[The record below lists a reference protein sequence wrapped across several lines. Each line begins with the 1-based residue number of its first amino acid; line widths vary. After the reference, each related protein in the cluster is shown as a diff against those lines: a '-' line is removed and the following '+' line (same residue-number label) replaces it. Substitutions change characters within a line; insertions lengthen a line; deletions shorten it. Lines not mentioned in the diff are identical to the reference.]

1 MIEVSAG
8 IIITDSKILC
18 FQKGKAKYPYL
29 SFKYE
34 FPGGKIEL
42 GETPKQTIIRELK
55 EELSIDISK
64 NKIEFLCETTTDYPD
79 FSVKLYSF
87 LIWADNVNYTLSEHQ
102 QAIWSK
108 IDDLEKLDWAKA
120 DVEIVEIVKK
130 HFSDHNHYTSK
141 N

>member
-18 FQKGKAKYPYL
+18 FQKGKVKYPYL

-34 FPGGKIEL
+34 FPGGKIEP

-55 EELSIDISK
+55 EELSMDISK

-108 IDDLEKLDWAKA
+108 IEDLEKLDWAKA

-130 HFSDHNHYTSK
+130 YFSDHNHYTGK

>member
-34 FPGGKIEL
+34 FPGGKIEP

-79 FSVKLYSF
+79 FSVKLHSF

-102 QAIWSK
+102 QAIWSE
-108 IDDLEKLDWAKA
+108 IDNLEKLDWAKA

-130 HFSDHNHYTSK
+130 HLSDHNHYTGK